1 MQAVCFP
8 GPPPGVVRSA
18 QRGPF
23 LPPSDLQVPSST
35 RLWGAPQRH
44 PWFPTPA
51 WRPCLDPFPAQELP
65 GAPGPS
71 RPGRASSPDP
81 RSPCPVT
88 LPAWPLSAGLR
99 VTGSPPLALGTRAF
113 TCLELEQ
120 HAVRVEGCTPPP
132 QSRPPGPPWNG
143 ISSDHRVR
151 DHLPQQPCPFGLQQT
166 GGRPSPRPLPS
177 ALWLC
182 SGCCREHWP
191 CPQPREPSRLSSS
204 SHGRQPLQ
212 GPLSLRHS
220 WTHPVPAT
228 LSPHAVLVRSAHF
241 ITYS

>member
-1 MQAVCFP
+1 MQAVCSP
-8 GPPPGVVRSA
+8 GPPPGGVRSA
-18 QRGPF
+18 QRGSF

-35 RLWGAPQRH
+35 DLWGAPQRH

-51 WRPCLDPFPAQELP
+51 WRPCLDPFPEQELP

-88 LPAWPLSAGLR
+88 LPAWPPSAGLW

-113 TCLELEQ
+113 TCLELAQ

-132 QSRPPGPPWNG
+132 QSCHLGPPWNG
-143 ISSDHRVR
+143 ISSDNRVR
-151 DHLPQQPCPFGLQQT
+151 ANHPQQPSPFGLQQM
-166 GGRPSPRPLPS
+166 GRRPSPQPLPS
-177 ALWLC
+177 ALWLALDAA
-182 SGCCREHWP
+182 GNTAP
-191 CPQPREPSRLSSS
+191 VPGPGSRAGS
-204 SHGRQPLQ
+204 RFPPTAVRPPQ